1 MSSLCFTKY
10 YESGYSIIPVTTH
23 NAAPFEQNW
32 ARWAVERQPAAL
44 IEEYEQKYKLP
55 NHGAGLVLGP
65 ASGVVAIDIDSESKD
80 ILDLCPPSPVS
91 KRGSKGETRF
101 YRPGPGLANV
111 NLKRPNVGPN
121 QTQEKQEGVEIMVNG
136 RQTVMPPSINRKT
149 KKPYFW
155 LTPDSL
161 LDVKPEELPILTV
174 EMVEKLRAH
183 ITGSAEPA
191 ENGIGGSQGGGIKES
206 AGRNDA
212 LTKVVWAML
221 NEGPGRSDQ
230 DLATELV
237 GVDVREYGA
246 NAYFSDPNEL
256 WTKKNKTPYAAA
268 LAFVRYHRKQL
279 AKKGTPDKRKTHI
292 NMNPLDMAREL
303 GTVEVVEGSGV
314 AEDREESEAGDRGVV
329 DLSRFGMWEKLEI
342 EVSSGGSPKANV
354 DSARKMLSG
363 IPQFSTAIWFDS
375 FHNNVMTSLPI
386 IGRQETIPA
395 WGRPWQ
401 DVDDLFLVVYAQSK
415 LGLDI
420 GKDTLRSA
428 VDFHAHQHQKHAVR
442 DWLASL
448 PAWDGE
454 GRMGV
459 FMSRYLG
466 AEQNPYTN
474 SAGCNLL
481 VSMVARVMRPGCKA
495 DCMPILEG
503 VQGLLKSTAMR
514 VLAGDHWF
522 GELTNDLDDK
532 DALLS
537 LQGRWLVEIPELD
550 SILKADPKT
559 VKRMLSTQVDRFRAP
574 YERRTGDH
582 PRQFI
587 FVGTTNEQDYLK
599 DPTGGRRFWP
609 IACSKVDIEGL
620 ARDRDQL
627 FAEALLAFQQG
638 LPWWEMP
645 ESAKNEVAART
656 EQDPWQ
662 EIIYDWVIKNSPS
675 TLETPKIATD
685 ALGIQESGVHAG
697 HSRRIATCLRA
708 LGWKQD
714 RSNKKKYWVR
724 G

>member
-10 YESGYSIIPVTTH
+10 YESGYSVIPVTTH

-44 IEEYEQKYKLP
+44 IEEYEKNYSLP

-65 ASGVVAIDIDSESKD
+65 ASGIVAIDIDSESKD

-121 QTQEKQEGVEIMVNG
+121 QEQEKQEGVEIMVNG

-183 ITGSAEPA
+183 ICGATEFSSSTGG
-191 ENGIGGSQGGGIKES
+191 GIGGSGIQGA
-206 AGRNDA
+206 AGRNDG

-221 NEGPGRSDQ
+221 NEAPGRSDH
-230 DLATELV
+230 DIATELV

-246 NAYFSDPNEL
+246 NAYFSDPKEM
-256 WTKKNKTPYAAA
+256 WSKKGKGVPFNAA
-268 LAFVRYHRKQL
+268 LAFVKHHRKQL
-279 AKKGTPDKRKTHI
+279 AKKGTPNPRKTVL
-292 NMNPLDMAREL
+292 NMNPTVL
-303 GTVEVVEGSGV
+303 GVGSSV
-314 AEDREESEAGDRGVV
+314 ATAPTQPGDTVV
-329 DLSRFGMWEKLEI
+329 DMTRYAMWEKLGL
-342 EVSSGGSPKANV
+342 EVSGNNPKTTI
-354 DSARKMLSG
+354 DSARKLLSG
-363 IPQFSTAIWFDS
+363 VPQLSSAIWFDS
-375 FHNNVMTSLPI
+375 FYNNVMTSLPR
-386 IGRQETIPA
+386 IGGGDPIPQ
-395 WGRPWQ
+395 WGRPWE
-401 DVDDLFLVVYAQSK
+401 DVDDLYLMVYAQSQV
-415 LGLDI
+415 GLDI
-420 GKDTLRSA
+420 GKETTRSA
-428 VDFHAHQHQKHAVR
+428 VDFYARQHTKHAVR
-442 DWLASL
+442 DWLKAL
-448 PAWDGE
+448 PAWDMEPRLGT
-454 GRMGV
+454 
-459 FMSRYLG
+459 FMSKYLG
-466 AEQNPYTN
+466 AEQNAYTA
-474 SAGCNLL
+474 SAGTNFL
-481 VSMVARVMRPGCKA
+481 VSLIARVMRPGCKA

-503 VQGLLKSTAMR
+503 QQGLLKSTALR

-532 DALLS
+532 DALIS
-537 LQGRWLVEIPELD
+537 LQGRWLIEIPELD

-559 VKRMLSTQVDRFRAP
+559 VKRLLSTQSDRFRAP
-574 YERRTGDH
+574 YDRRAGDH

-587 FVGTTNEQDYLK
+587 FAGTTNEADYLK

-609 IACSKVDIEGL
+609 IACSKVDIEAL
-620 ARDRDQL
+620 AQDREQL

-645 ESAKNEVAART
+645 ESAKAEVAART
-656 EQDPWQ
+656 EIDAWYD
-662 EIIYDWVIKNSPS
+662 EIAEWLAQPPQATKKITSSLIAFEVLKLDIERVDQRVKNRIANCMKMLGYINSPEWCS
-675 TLETPKIATD
+675 ARKTMI
-685 ALGIQESGVHAG
+685 
-697 HSRRIATCLRA
+697 RI
-708 LGWKQD
+708 WK
-714 RSNKKKYWVR
+714 
-724 G
+724 GA